1 MDEEHLNKAKGGGAT
16 KRSSSLIYIIPSTYT
31 GEKFGF
37 INFEQLNPM
46 EIMGKT
52 DLTNQRQVFV
62 EEYVRS
68 GDHLEAAKK
77 AGYKDTHTLR
87 NQACKL
93 RRECADEITDELHR
107 NFAEIAP
114 RALNILSDLAE
125 NAESESV
132 RLGATRDLLD
142 RAGFRPVDRHEIV
155 KEKSVEELNAQL
167 VSLVGENGAEM
178 LISAFRSRK
187 SISGPELAG

>member
-1 MDEEHLNKAKGGGAT
+1 MKSMYVPFW
-16 KRSSSLIYIIPSTYT
+16 RSSGSNIEGLI
-31 GEKFGF
+31 K
-37 INFEQLNPM
+37 
-46 EIMGKT
+46 
-52 DLTNQRQVFV
+52 R
-62 EEYVRS
+62 
-68 GDHLEAAKK
+68 H
-77 AGYKDTHTLR
+77 THTFCATR
-87 NQACKL
+87 PVKL
-93 RRECADEITDELHR
+93 RRQYSGEITEELHR

-167 VSLVGENGAEM
+167 VSLVGENVAEM
-178 LISAFRSRK
+178 LISAFRSRR

>member
-1 MDEEHLNKAKGGGAT
+1 MA
-16 KRSSSLIYIIPSTYT
+16 
-31 GEKFGF
+31 
-37 INFEQLNPM
+37 
-46 EIMGKT
+46 KT
-52 DLTNQRQVFV
+52 DLTNQSQVFV

-114 RALNILSDLAE
+114 RALNILSDLTE

-155 KEKSVEELNAQL
+155 KEKSVEKLNSQH
-167 VSLVGENGAEM
+167 VSLVVENRAEL
-178 LISAFRSRK
+178 LISALRSRAK
-187 SISGPELAG
+187 FPPTRAYLLILTKVRFIWKIQ

>member
-1 MDEEHLNKAKGGGAT
+1 MYALEIIRKQQRRQDT
-16 KRSSSLIYIIPSTYT
+16 KTRILFVIRPVSST
-31 GEKFGF
+31 E
-37 INFEQLNPM
+37 
-46 EIMGKT
+46 
-52 DLTNQRQVFV
+52 
-62 EEYVRS
+62 
-68 GDHLEAAKK
+68 
-77 AGYKDTHTLR
+77 
-87 NQACKL
+87 
-93 RRECADEITDELHR
+93 ECADEITDELHR

-178 LISAFRSRK
+178 LISAFRSRR
-187 SISGPELAG
+187 SITGPELAG